1 MKCRATS
8 SLGAVLIAAVIVSLF
23 PTSLAN
29 PAANYQIQSSA
40 SRASRGKTNWQ
51 SSKQALREP
60 DRRALKRRAQN
71 YQSGKAGQR
80 REPPPFDRPP
90 LASTST
96 PPSERASAR
105 KSPSQSSSGA
115 ATSDRDQGRT
125 DSQSLSRARTV
136 DREKAAYPEARASE
150 IPGPDQEARGKGQRP
165 ELRRP
170 SDSLAHDE
178 QNSESRRPG
187 TQMGLAKQTPT
198 TSDDEVIRL
207 ESTLVNIPLLVS
219 DRSGRYIP
227 KLNRR
232 DFNLYEDGVEQE
244 IATFASEEVAF
255 NVVLLLDMS
264 PSVSGSVEAI
274 QDACIAFVRQMRPQ
288 DRLMVISFDRRIRYL
303 TGFTNDPR
311 ELEYAIRSTRT
322 GSGTSVYDAVYDAV
336 GRKLRDVEGRKAL
349 ILFSDGEDTTSSSAR
364 HDDAVEMVRES
375 DVLVYGLRFPKED
388 YVSRMIDPSLRNR
401 FPQIPILIPWPV
413 PGRGRGPTDLG
424 TQPTPTPGSQGQRR
438 RERGDFMA
446 DVATAGGGPVYDAQD
461 VRDFSRLA
469 NQIAEELRHI
479 YAISYYPTNKVS
491 NGGYREVRVRVKGN
505 DNLAV
510 RHRKGYSAGTASKTN
525 PSQ

>member
-23 PTSLAN
+23 STSLAN

-71 YQSGKAGQR
+71 YQSGQARQR

-90 LASTST
+90 LASTSP

-115 ATSDRDQGRT
+115 ATSYRDEGRT
-125 DSQSLSRARTV
+125 DSQSLSRAGTV

-187 TQMGLAKQTPT
+187 TQMGLAKQPPT

-288 DRLMVISFDRRIRYL
+288 DRLMVISFD
-303 TGFTNDPR
+303 
-311 ELEYAIRSTRT
+311 
-322 GSGTSVYDAVYDAV
+322 
-336 GRKLRDVEGRKAL
+336 
-349 ILFSDGEDTTSSSAR
+349 
-364 HDDAVEMVRES
+364 
-375 DVLVYGLRFPKED
+375 
-388 YVSRMIDPSLRNR
+388 
-401 FPQIPILIPWPV
+401 
-413 PGRGRGPTDLG
+413 
-424 TQPTPTPGSQGQRR
+424 
-438 RERGDFMA
+438 
-446 DVATAGGGPVYDAQD
+446 
-461 VRDFSRLA
+461 
-469 NQIAEELRHI
+469 
-479 YAISYYPTNKVS
+479 
-491 NGGYREVRVRVKGN
+491 
-505 DNLAV
+505 
-510 RHRKGYSAGTASKTN
+510 
-525 PSQ
+525 